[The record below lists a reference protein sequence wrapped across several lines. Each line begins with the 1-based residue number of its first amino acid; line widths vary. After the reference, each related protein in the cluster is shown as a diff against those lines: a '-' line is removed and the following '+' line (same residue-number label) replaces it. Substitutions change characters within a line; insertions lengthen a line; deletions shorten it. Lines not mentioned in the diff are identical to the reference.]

1 MNSSVIMPSRPMQ
14 SATRFGMPVGTLVRA
29 AMICAD
35 AEVYTKGTTVFA
47 DRIAARRSTLGI
59 TGLRSWSPPV

>member
-1 MNSSVIMPSRPMQ
+1 MTTAVRL
-14 SATRFGMPVGTLVRA
+14 RMPVGAFART

-47 DRIAARRSTLGI
+47 DLAVPTAVRPNSLG
-59 TGLRSWSPPV
+59 TAGARSWSPPV